1 MNGLIQHPH
10 SIAVIGNYLPR
21 KCGIAT
27 FTHDL
32 CEALSLEIPASK
44 RIAAIAMN
52 DIDEGYDYPERV
64 KFVVRDN
71 MQSDYLR
78 AAEFLNINQ
87 VEAVILQHEYGIF
100 GGKCGAHIF
109 HLLQNLRM
117 PIIATLHTVLSDPGP
132 EEKSVI
138 AELGRLCEYLIVMT
152 GRGKEFLKEI
162 YGIAE
167 QKIEIIP
174 HGIPDVP
181 FVDSCFYK
189 DQFGV
194 ENRKV
199 ILTFGLLGPDKG
211 VEYMI
216 AAMPEIIKEHPD
228 AVYVI
233 LGATHPHIV
242 RAMGEKYRH
251 ELQQLVQRK
260 GLARHVIFHNRFV
273 DLQMLV
279 QFITAADIYVTPY
292 LKKEQIV
299 SGTLSYALG
308 AGKAVVS
315 TPYWHA
321 QELLQ
326 EERGIIVPEKDSAAL
341 AQAVISLL
349 SNDARRNSMRKKAYQ
364 YTRPMV
370 WKEVAR
376 SYLQLVHKSIER
388 HIQKPRAYRI
398 KIKHQQL
405 DSLPA
410 INLNHLGVLTDDT
423 GILQHAFFSIPN
435 PQHGYTLDDNARAL
449 IAASRHY
456 RLRKDQ
462 QMVVLMKRYLA
473 FMINAFDGQKG
484 CFRNV
489 MSYDRRW
496 CEAVGSEDAHGRA
509 LWALGVAIKAVSDRS
524 LRDMMCRLFIDS
536 IGQTRNFKY
545 PRAWAFTLIG
555 IHHYLKVFGGDAT
568 VRKVREQLAEKLY
581 RVFQQN
587 AGDDWPWF
595 EDILTYDNAR
605 LPQAL
610 VLTGADIKDEKMV
623 GMSLDV
629 LDWLLQ
635 LQTDKAGHLSVIGN
649 DGWMTRNGKRARFAQ
664 QPVEVMALTEACTD
678 AYRITKERRWLKEA
692 RRCFEWF
699 IGKNDLNIPVY
710 NYENGGCHDG
720 LESNGVNENMG
731 AESTLSWLI
740 SLLTMHEV
748 LGEQALIQEQSHKA
762 SDETRL
768 AGNLAFGN
776 SAQKR
781 QDMFV
786 HV

>member
-1 MNGLIQHPH
+1 MNGFIQHPH
-10 SIAVIGNYLPR
+10 AIAVIGNYLPR

-44 RIAAIAMN
+44 KIAAIAMN
-52 DIDEGYDYPERV
+52 DIDEGYDYPDRV

-71 MQSDYLR
+71 VQSDYLR

-100 GGKCGAHIF
+100 GGTCGAHIF

-117 PIIATLHTVLSDPGP
+117 PVIATLHTVLSDPST
-132 EEKSVI
+132 EEKSVLG
-138 AELGRLCEYLIVMT
+138 ELGRLCEYLIVMT
-152 GRGKEFLKEI
+152 NRGKEFLQDI
-162 YGIAE
+162 YGLPAQNI
-167 QKIEIIP
+167 QVIP

-216 AAMPEIIKEHPD
+216 LAMPEIIKEHPD

-233 LGATHPHIV
+233 LGATHPHII
-242 RAMGEKYRH
+242 RSMGEKYRH
-251 ELQQLVQRK
+251 ELQQLVQRM
-260 GLARHVIFHNRFV
+260 GLARHVMFHNRFV
-273 DLQMLV
+273 DLEMLV
-279 QFITAADIYVTPY
+279 QFITAADVYVTPY

-326 EERGIIVPEKDSAAL
+326 DERGIIVPAKNSEAL
-341 AQAVISLL
+341 AQAVIGLL
-349 SNDARRNSMRKKAYQ
+349 SNDARRNSMRKRAYQ
-364 YTRPMV
+364 HTRPMV

-376 SYLQLVHKSIER
+376 SYLQLLQKSIDRHVHK
-388 HIQKPRAYRI
+388 PRPYRV

-405 DSLPA
+405 DSLPE

-423 GILQHAFFSIPN
+423 GILQHAFFSVPN
-435 PQHGYTLDDNARAL
+435 PAHGYTLDDNARAL

-456 RLRKDQ
+456 RLRHDQ
-462 QMVVLMKRYLA
+462 HMVPLMKRYLA
-473 FMINAFDGQKG
+473 FMINAFDARRG
-484 CFRNV
+484 CFRNL

-496 CEAVGSEDAHGRA
+496 LEDEGSEDAHGRA
-509 LWALGVAIKAVSDRS
+509 LWGLGVAINSVSDRS
-524 LRDMMCRLFIDS
+524 MRDMMCCLFIDS
-536 IGQTRNFKY
+536 IGRTERFQY
-545 PRAWAFTLIG
+545 PRAWAFGLIG
-555 IHHYLKVFGGDAT
+555 MHHYLKVFGGDAT

-581 RVFQQN
+581 QLFLGN
-587 AGDDWPWF
+587 AGADWPWF
-595 EDILTYDNAR
+595 EDILTYANAR
-605 LPQAL
+605 LPHAL
-610 VLTGADIKDEKMV
+610 VLAGADIRNDKMV
-623 GMSLDV
+623 DLGLEV
-629 LDWLLQ
+629 LNWLLKQ
-635 LQTDKAGHLSVIGN
+635 QTAEAGHISVIGN
-649 DGWMTRNGKRARFAQ
+649 EGWMTRDGVRARFAQ
-664 QPVEVMALTEACTD
+664 QPIEVMGLTEACADT
-678 AYRITKERRWLKEA
+678 YRITKERRWLREA

-699 IGKNDLNIPVY
+699 MGKNDLNIPVY

-748 LGEQALIQEQSHKA
+748 FGEQTLIQEQ
-762 SDETRL
+762 
-768 AGNLAFGN
+768 
-776 SAQKR
+776 AQKTSHEMNVAR
-781 QDMFV
+781 KLAYG
-786 HV
+786 